1 MVGPGPCEIFW
12 LENRSVPFPATWIDM
27 VKTQA
32 AWACLF
38 LMCLFM
44 PLQTLLAEEAVAE
57 KSGATGAASADAE
70 ISAKL
75 KQSEDEITRLKNE
88 LKGLKTK
95 ESSFA
100 EQSAKLSS
108 QLDDAK
114 KQAETA
120 ATQAEQAKQAKEKA
134 EKELAKCI
142 VQIYYNFHLGFHLRF
157 GNRSIK
163 FLCIVFCSEK

>member
-1 MVGPGPCEIFW
+1 VVG
-12 LENRSVPFPATWIDM
+12 NRSVPFPATWTDM

-32 AWACLF
+32 AWVCLF
-38 LMCLFM
+38 LVCLCM
-44 PLQTLLAEEAVAE
+44 PLQTLLAEEAVAVNLGTE
-57 KSGATGAASADAE
+57 NANAGAD

-100 EQSAKLSS
+100 EQSAKLST
-108 QLDDAK
+108 QLDAAK
-114 KQAETA
+114 KQAEAA

-134 EKELAKCI
+134 EKELAKCTMS
-142 VQIYYNFHLGFHLRF
+142 RF
-157 GNRSIK
+157 TAITILVLVEALETAQ
-163 FLCIVFCSEK
+163 FLSF